1 MKRIVLVSCFA
12 ALALGQQPGRIS
24 SGDWDITAMKISS
37 EGSVMH
43 MSGQVVIDMSGFTV
57 HADEADFNQDSKEIH
72 AHGDVS
78 IKLK

>member
-12 ALALGQQPGRIS
+12 VLALAQQPHRTDA
-24 SGDWDITAMKISS
+24 GDFDITAMKIWK
-37 EGSVMH
+37 EGKVMH
-43 MSGQVVIDMSGFTV
+43 MSGSVVMDMGRFTV
-57 HADEADFNQDSKEIH
+57 HAAEADFDQDSREIH